1 MRNLVIAL
9 TLLFGTLSAE
19 CPGISIEESNDE
31 ALRTYLMTIA
41 PLNTQTL
48 KAAFELEGIH
58 CPAVVLA
65 QARLESGNFSSIL
78 CKEHNNL
85 FGMKLPAVRQTS
97 AVKGTDNG
105 YAIYDT
111 WYESV
116 IDMALFQEW
125 YRNRGR
131 DMDDYFG
138 FLRAIGYAE
147 DQAYI
152 HKLRILMEGKI

>member
-41 PLNTQTL
+41 PLTTQTL
-48 KAAFELEGIH
+48 ETAFKLEGIH
-58 CPAVVLA
+58 SPEVVLA
-65 QARLESGNFSSIL
+65 QARLESGNFSSVL
-78 CKEHNNL
+78 CLEHNNL

-105 YAIYDT
+105 YAV
-111 WYESV
+111 YESWYDCV

-125 YRNRGR
+125 YRDRGR
-131 DMDDYFG
+131 DMDNYFE
-138 FLRAIGYAE
+138 FLQAIGYAE
-147 DQAYI
+147 DHAYI
-152 HKLRILMEGKI
+152 HKLRILMKDKI

>member
-31 ALRTYLMTIA
+31 ALRTYLRTIA

-48 KAAFELEGIH
+48 KAAFELEGIL
-58 CPAVVLA
+58 CPSVVLA
-65 QARLESGNFSSIL
+65 QARLESGNFSSVL
-78 CKEHNNL
+78 CREHNNL

-97 AVKGTDNG
+97 AVRGTDNG
-105 YAIYDT
+105 YAVYDS
-111 WYESV
+111 WYDSV
-116 IDMALFQEW
+116 IDMALFQKW
-125 YRNRGR
+125 YRDGGR
-131 DMDDYFG
+131 DMNDYFG

-147 DQAYI
+147 DHAYM